1 MEWSHTRG
9 KAKFYPW
16 TWSSD
21 WFCFFSVFLCLATK
35 TFGGSKNY
43 DYHSFYLSPL
53 FLFFLSPPSLG
64 RASCVIYLIPI
75 DLGYPFVD
83 HAGCYLSALSH
94 LPPFSACYELQQTR
108 WYCSGVISS
117 LMRPERQLRVFNA
130 EVTASP
136 RIAHPPCSHSWPT
149 VLVLLFGTPERAV
162 FESVPLSS
170 SVTLVGRGQGCPR
183 RCLPAAWTFLIR
195 PWTFLLLQHGPW
207 AWYEMGRD
215 CQILQPHRYYLG
227 I

>member
-9 KAKFYPW
+9 KAKVYPR

-21 WFCFFSVFLCLATK
+21 WFCFFSVFLCLATE

-43 DYHSFYLSPL
+43 DCLSFCLSPL

-75 DLGYPFVD
+75 NLVYPFVD

-94 LPPFSACYELQQTR
+94 LPSFSACCELQQIR

-117 LMRPERQLRVFNA
+117 LMRPDCQLRAFNA
-130 EVTASP
+130 EVTVSP
-136 RIAHPPCSHSWPT
+136 RIASPPCSHSCPT
-149 VLVLLFGTPERAV
+149 VLVLLFGMTGRAV
-162 FESVPLSS
+162 FEGVLLSPSVA
-170 SVTLVGRGQGCPR
+170 LVGRG
-183 RCLPAAWTFLIR
+183 
-195 PWTFLLLQHGPW
+195 
-207 AWYEMGRD
+207 
-215 CQILQPHRYYLG
+215 
-227 I
+227 